1 MLHQPIYQI
10 ASLLLSGVNKYV
22 YMLFESC
29 GFDIVGNIAA
39 WLQRNFKESLIS
51 YMLIF
56 PSLSAMLIVW
66 IVITHVQLCLQDF
79 EENI

>member
-1 MLHQPIYQI
+1 MMCALQQPIYQI

-22 YMLFESC
+22 YLLFESC
-29 GFDIVGNIAA
+29 GFYIVGNIAA

-56 PSLSAMLIVW
+56 SQSFCYAHSLDWHHSCATLPSR
-66 IVITHVQLCLQDF
+66 F
-79 EENI
+79 